1 MTLYL
6 NDLINECER
15 RGFDGYEP
23 YGETMLVLS
32 VPNVNDL
39 AQTIP
44 VIAEVKDD
52 TLSASAVIAEVT
64 EDFYLPA
71 VRACNELNI
80 QYRYYK
86 HFAQETPDGTWQL
99 CAAADWVARE
109 LPAAQALPL
118 LIDFCQHMYVTAD
131 RLMREG

>member
-52 TLSASAVIAEVT
+52 TIEDVADAPEEV
-64 EDFYLPA
+64 PS
-71 VRACNELNI
+71 
-80 QYRYYK
+80 
-86 HFAQETPDGTWQL
+86 
-99 CAAADWVARE
+99 
-109 LPAAQALPL
+109 
-118 LIDFCQHMYVTAD
+118 VTSPENTKEA
-131 RLMREG
+131 